1 MLFKVFC
8 KFPNIQLE
16 YILLI
21 GYIGESAA
29 IGKLIIQ
36 GENMWA
42 SRILVVLFCNESNI
56 TKISKAD
63 DSQSPVITEHWQ
75 Q

>member
-36 GENMWA
+36 GENM
-42 SRILVVLFCNESNI
+42 
-56 TKISKAD
+56 
-63 DSQSPVITEHWQ
+63 
-75 Q
+75 